1 MQDQLKLEA
10 KHQEAQVLQFRTT
23 ELERQLSAC
32 QSAPELVQHGTNPEQ
47 EGGQHPDLVS
57 EQPAMQSRRRKPVVR
72 FAGWTLKTGL
82 TAGATIL
89 ASHVIQLQSGQD

>member
-1 MQDQLKLEA
+1 MLQL
-10 KHQEAQVLQFRTT
+10 RTI

-32 QSAPELVQHGTNPEQ
+32 QSAPEAVQRGINPEQ
-47 EGGQHPDLVS
+47 EGGHQPDLVS
-57 EQPAMQSRRRKPVVR
+57 QQPAVQSRRRTPVVR

-89 ASHVIQLQSGQD
+89 ASHVIQQQSGQD

>member
-1 MQDQLKLEA
+1 MLQL
-10 KHQEAQVLQFRTT
+10 RTT

-32 QSAPELVQHGTNPEQ
+32 QSAPEPVQRGVMPQQ
-47 EGGQHPDLVS
+47 EGGQQPALVS
-57 EQPAMQSRRRKPVVR
+57 EQPAFQSRRRKPVVR

-89 ASHVIQLQSGQD
+89 ASHLIQQQSRQD